1 MPGVSGFNFEVSMT
15 DCWHNPA
22 VSRPVHPG
30 PMSGFTIDPSPPIVH
45 PLPPTCCR
53 NALRPMPRP
62 SAGGGALRDRQ
73 FEPGQGRRH
82 LSPLR
87 GERCLPSVG
96 AGFRSD
102 LSGAGLRRRAHVL
115 GAANRGLGDAHRRF
129 GLATHQLGRCHGG
142 RRRTAGDDSPAR
154 PDLARPTKLKAAA
167 GRQNGRPW

>member
-62 SAGGGALRDRQ
+62 SAGGARFAIDSSNQAKADAICRRYVANGAYQAWARDFGQ
-73 FEPGQGRRH
+73 ICPAPDFEGARTFWVRRIADW
-82 LSPLR
+82 
-87 GERCLPSVG
+87 V
-96 AGFRSD
+96 
-102 LSGAGLRRRAHVL
+102 
-115 GAANRGLGDAHRRF
+115 
-129 GLATHQLGRCHGG
+129 T
-142 RRRTAGDDSPAR
+142 RTAGSVWRHISLVAAMAVAAVL
-154 PDLARPTKLKAAA
+154 LATIVRRGRILR
-167 GRQNGRPW
+167 GRQS